1 MIKQPQAGDG
11 LAVAFA
17 SSSPDTQL
25 SQKPNSYVSR
35 AAGHLNQLWLRYGIY
50 ALALLFTGVIFVFLV
65 NKHNAFNT
73 RTYDFARFSQ
83 AIWNTLDGRFLFSS
97 IDSRSIL
104 GNHFSP
110 YMALL
115 SPLLHLW
122 PDERALFLVQA
133 AGVAVAGLLLALIL
147 RRKHAALAPW
157 FLLAF
162 FLNPA
167 VQQMTLFEFRRVVLA
182 LPFLALALY
191 ALAMKRRWLMLLAL
205 LLALLGKEDI
215 GLFVFGVGLF
225 LLIFQRDWRWGV
237 AMLILGLAWSF
248 VVSFWV
254 IPAFRTPG
262 TEYPQLFYF
271 NYLGNSYEEIAATL
285 QADPLILPRQLISIE
300 RLSALWHLLLPLGLF
315 LPFFGAEWLLIAV
328 PSLLLLM
335 LSGDAEIYGLLKW
348 YPATILPVFFAA
360 TAVGIGR
367 FQLSKARWLTVWLL
381 LATAL
386 GYWLYSP
393 LPGGGQYDP
402 ALYQVTDHDRL
413 GLAMIKEVPQGAS
426 VAAQP
431 HYVPH
436 LTLREHVYHYP
447 WIKIGQENVD
457 YFLLDPQ
464 SNPYPFSKD
473 EMTAEINSFLAD
485 PTFTPIAET
494 DGIYLFQQGG
504 AGEPSFPSSALAEE
518 ALQLQAFAVAVEDAA
533 GIYRP
538 LDQLPLIL
546 SPGQSFRV
554 SLYWQALAAP
564 EAERTVSL
572 RAADSTGWLYAQHDG
587 LPAFG
592 SKPTSWWQ
600 PGQQVRDV
608 HYLTLAPE
616 TPAGPLSLDM
626 LLYDTFSQELISWE
640 DGQQAQHLAEIEVRP

>member
-1 MIKQPQAGDG
+1 
-11 LAVAFA
+11 VARTA
-17 SSSPDTQL
+17 D
-25 SQKPNSYVSR
+25 R
-35 AAGHLNQLWLRYGIY
+35 LNQLWLRYGIY
-50 ALALLFTGVIFVFLV
+50 ALALLFFGVISVFLV

-97 IDSRSIL
+97 IDGRSIL

-115 SPLLHLW
+115 SPLLLVW
-122 PDERALFLVQA
+122 PDERVLFLIQA
-133 AGVAVAGLLLALIL
+133 ASVAVAGLLLALIL
-147 RRKHAALAPW
+147 RRQHKALAPW

-167 VQQMTLFEFRRVVLA
+167 VQQMALFEFRRVVLA

-191 ALAMKRRWLMLLAL
+191 TVAVKRRWLMLLAL

-237 AMLILGLAWSF
+237 AMLILGLAWSL

-262 TEYPQLFYF
+262 SEYPQLFYF
-271 NYLGNSYEEIAATL
+271 DYLGNSYKEIATTL
-285 QADPLILPRQLISIE
+285 QHDPLILPRQLLSVE
-300 RLSALWHLLLPLGLF
+300 RLSALWRLLLPLGLF
-315 LPFFGAEWLLIAV
+315 LPFLGAEWLLIAL
-328 PSLLLLM
+328 PSLLLLL

-367 FQLSKARWLTVWLL
+367 FQLVKARWLTAWLL
-381 LATAL
+381 LATAV

-393 LPGGGQYDP
+393 LPGGAQYDP

-413 GLAMIKEVPQGAS
+413 GLAMVEEVPEGAS

-436 LTLREHVYHYP
+436 LAQREHVYHYP

-464 SNPYPFSKD
+464 SSPYPYGED
-473 EMTAEINSFLAD
+473 EITAEINSFLAD
-485 PTFTPIAET
+485 PAFTPIAEA

-504 AGEPSFPSSALAEE
+504 AGEPTFPSDAVAEGTM
-518 ALQLQAFAVAVEDAA
+518 QLQAFAIAVEDDL

-538 LDQLPLIL
+538 LDQLPLVL
-546 SPGQSFRV
+546 KPGQSFRV

-572 RAADSTGWLYAQHDG
+572 RAADGTGWLYAQHDG
-587 LPAFG
+587 LPAAG

-608 HYLTLAPE
+608 HYLTLAPD
-616 TPAGPLSLDM
+616 TPFSPLSLDM

-640 DGQQAQHLAEIEVRP
+640 DGQEVQNLVEIEVRP